1 MRLSC
6 MPFQQT
12 AFLPNRGKN
21 AVCWTVSG
29 LEWYGKWVFGGH
41 KCEKRAAIGKQLE
54 KMPGACPKFVKN
66 AAFWQKCRL
75 FANAGDGDASGSDG
89 TGAGGWFGG
98 RTGMGLGPK
107 LETNLELGRVWSWGW
122 NPIWSRN
129 KFGSGF
135 ETSSGFAQ
143 ERIWSWRQVR
153 SWGWSPIW
161 SRGGL
166 GIGTGPDLGLIR
178 DWSWDWIPSWNQLI
192 SSRLLTCGSLR
203 IDGVRA
209 QRLSACSIA
218 WICLCETQGGWWRS
232 FSRSACCFRS

>member
-12 AFLPNRGKN
+12 ALLPNRGKN

-29 LEWYGKWVFGGH
+29 LEWCGKWMFGGCT
-41 KCEKRAAIGKQLE
+41 CEKRVAIGKQLE

-107 LETNLELGRVWSWGW
+107 LETNLELGQVW
-122 NPIWSRN
+122 
-129 KFGSGF
+129 
-135 ETSSGFAQ
+135 
-143 ERIWSWRQVR
+143 

-218 WICLCETQGGWWRS
+218 WVCLCETQGGWWRS